1 MNNFSSSTI
10 FKKIFRRFLTFIEA
24 LKITKKTGIA
34 ILIIGLSLLSY
45 LSSISSIAYRPA
57 AKLDLNQTY
66 LRESKLYLNETFGPR
81 LEDSC
86 RRWGVVATTNNP
98 TDAILRVIGIPSWC
112 LVIVPDLNT
121 PVDFM
126 EQLEDLLQRNYS
138 NFKRD
143 ENRITLTH
151 NNNTIVYL
159 SVDKQKEFER
169 VEGAVGDFV
178 KATQWNHFSR
188 KNIGYLFAIFN
199 GAQFIFDFTDD
210 VFIKLDD
217 KTGKPMDILPEGNE
231 LNEMILKNVKVVI
244 QGATAF
250 NHHPMM
256 DASLENSW
264 ARGFPM
270 ELIQNKSTQ
279 GVTEYRIDYPLSG
292 TLGTQR
298 EIGVLQYFI
307 DENPDID
314 AQLRSKK
321 SLPTLTESSP
331 VLVPSHSYSPYNAKA
346 SIHSRDAMFAILMP
360 STMSVCISDI
370 WRGYFAQCLFAD
382 AGLSLVFNPP
392 KTARKHNESANH
404 CDSQEE
410 ALLYCK
416 CMCCVLT
423 SASIH
428 NLHSRT
434 NASMPFLLFI
444 ICIYTDQMLHS
455 YYIAVY
461 HNYSVKSGELIEF
474 LTNWDSDF
482 DTVPQRMEQLWLD
495 LNKNGYIEYE
505 DVQKMQMWLKALY
518 QLGYEFPPLKNRR
531 FHNVAVMGQFNYV
544 PDSGS
549 SLDNVIFWYQKTSER
564 FRNVIVAGPYSNDQ
578 VIELKKHSIEAIQG
592 RDDAGYVSPYLN
604 QMNALLRFKDDDKV
618 NGVLYVH
625 DDGILNMT
633 EIVKG
638 KVS

>member
-10 FKKIFRRFLTFIEA
+10 FKKIFRKFLTFIEA
-24 LKITKKTGIA
+24 LKITLNTGIA
-34 ILIIGLSLLSY
+34 ILIGLSLLSY
-45 LSSISSIAYRPA
+45 LYIDSSITSIAYHRT
-57 AKLDLNQTY
+57 AKLDLNQAF

-98 TDAILRVIGIPSWC
+98 AEAILRVIGIPSWC

-151 NNNTIVYL
+151 NNTIVYL

-217 KTGKPMDILPEGNE
+217 KTGKTMDILPEGNE

-279 GVTEYRIDYPLSG
+279 GVAEYRIDYPLSG

-321 SLPTLTESSP
+321 SLPSLTESSP
-331 VLVPSHSYSPYNAKA
+331 VLVPTHSYSPYNAKA
-346 SIHSRDAMFAILMP
+346 SIHSRNAMFAMLMP
-360 STMSVCISDI
+360 STMSGCISDI

-392 KTARKHNESANH
+392 KIARKHNESANH

-423 SASIH
+423 WASIY

-434 NASMPFLLFI
+434 YTPMPFYFSLSASIMTKCYILI
-444 ICIYTDQMLHS
+444 ILP
-455 YYIAVY
+455 YI
-461 HNYSVKSGELIEF
+461 I
-474 LTNWDSDF
+474 
-482 DTVPQRMEQLWLD
+482 
-495 LNKNGYIEYE
+495 I
-505 DVQKMQMWLKALY
+505 
-518 QLGYEFPPLKNRR
+518 
-531 FHNVAVMGQFNYV
+531 
-544 PDSGS
+544 
-549 SLDNVIFWYQKTSER
+549 
-564 FRNVIVAGPYSNDQ
+564 
-578 VIELKKHSIEAIQG
+578 IQ
-592 RDDAGYVSPYLN
+592 
-604 QMNALLRFKDDDKV
+604 
-618 NGVLYVH
+618 
-625 DDGILNMT
+625 
-633 EIVKG
+633 
-638 KVS
+638 